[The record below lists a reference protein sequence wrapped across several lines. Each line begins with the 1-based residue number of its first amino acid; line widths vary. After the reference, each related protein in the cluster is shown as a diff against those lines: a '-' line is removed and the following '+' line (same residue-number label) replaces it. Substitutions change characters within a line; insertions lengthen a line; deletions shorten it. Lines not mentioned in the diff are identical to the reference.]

1 MSRTIWKSFEVGG
14 DPDTERWLADNLR
27 HELVEL
33 QAYDWDVVSVDRNV
47 ISHAWSINQHK
58 YVETV
63 QYIIIAKAE
72 EEEDIGDVSEE

>member
-33 QAYDWDVVSVDRNV
+33 QTHDWDVVSVDRNV
-47 ISHAWSINQHK
+47 ISHAWSANQRK

-63 QYIIIAKAE
+63 QYIIIAKTIAE
-72 EEEDIGDVSEE
+72 EGDEDDS